1 MSQTPSA
8 PPPPPAA
15 GAGTK
20 PLGKCRSP
28 LVVILLSIITLGIY
42 ALFYYYKTFQ
52 EMKDYSGEG
61 IGGGLGL
68 VLALFC
74 GIVLA
79 FLFPHEVGQQYE
91 REGKPAPVSAATGL
105 WILLPLIGGIILL
118 FKAQGALNDFW
129 KAHGATS

>member
-1 MSQTPSA
+1 MAQEVAIP
-8 PPPPPAA
+8 
-15 GAGTK
+15 GAGSRAK
-20 PLGKCRSP
+20 IRNPVGVL
-28 LVVILLSIITLGIY
+28 LLSIITLGIY
-42 ALFYYYKTFQ
+42 ALVYYYKTFQ

-74 GIVLA
+74 SIVVA
-79 FLFPHEVGQQYE
+79 FLFPHEVGKQYE
-91 REGKPAPVSAATGL
+91 REGQPAPVSAATGL
-105 WILLPLIGGIILL
+105 WILLPLIGGIVLL